1 VRITGVGTVI
11 VGARMRNWVFVKVVT
26 DEPGLVGWG
35 EATLEWKTHAV
46 AGAVEDLVP
55 LLVGQ
60 DPFRI
65 EHLWQSMRRHH
76 FWPPGI
82 IGMSALSGVDQ
93 ALHDIKAKSLGVP
106 IYELLGGAVR
116 DRIRL
121 YDHLGG
127 GDPSAVYGAADPAVF
142 AEAALAS
149 VEAGFTAVKVLPLPP
164 VEPLAGAAAIR
175 TAEDC
180 LRAVRAAVG
189 DDVEVMADLHGRTTA
204 AAAIQVIRALEPYR
218 PWFVEEPVTPGDPE
232 TLRQVTDAVGV
243 PLATGER
250 LVGRQQFK
258 PVLDARAVAVIQPDV
273 CHCGGLSELK
283 KIAAMAESYGV
294 SVAPHNPLGPVA
306 TAYNLHFAASTPNWL
321 IQEQM
326 RGAAPWWDEVVT
338 APLTIENGHAALP
351 AGAGLGLAVDERAAA
366 RHPFEPE
373 PQLAAATLPD
383 GSVTDW

>member
-1 VRITGVGTVI
+1 MRITEVGTVV

-35 EATLEWKTHAV
+35 EATLEWKTRAV
-46 AGAVEDLVP
+46 VGAIEDLSP
-55 LLVGQ
+55 LLLGQ

-65 EHLWQSMRRHH
+65 EHLWQSMSRHQ

-93 ALHDIKAKSLGVP
+93 ALHDIKAKALGVP
-106 IYELLGGAVR
+106 VYELLGGAVR

-127 GDPSAVYGAADPAVF
+127 GDPSAVYGAADPRAF
-142 AEAALAS
+142 AEAARAS
-149 VEAGFTAVKVLPLPP
+149 VEEGFTAVKVLPLPP
-164 VEPLAGAAAIR
+164 LEPLASAAAIR
-175 TAEDC
+175 TAEGC
-180 LRAVRAAVG
+180 LAAVREAVG

-204 AAAIQVIRALEPYR
+204 AAAIQVVKALEPYR
-218 PWFVEEPVTPGDPE
+218 PWFVEEPVAPGDPRI
-232 TLRQVTDAVGV
+232 LRQVADATGV

-258 PVLDARAVAVIQPDV
+258 AVLDARAVAVVQPDV

-283 KIAAMAESYGV
+283 RIAALAETYGV

-306 TAYNLHFAASTPNWL
+306 TAYNLHFAASTSNWL

-338 APLTIENGHAALP
+338 APITIENGYASVP
-351 AGAGLGLAVDERAAA
+351 SGPGLGLAVDERAAA
-366 RHPFEPE
+366 RHPYEPE
-373 PQLAAATLPD
+373 PQIAAATLPD